1 MRTHRIEHICD
12 GHNNDFERKTSHVRK
27 TKKKK
32 IAANVSI
39 LRRKSIS
46 VSELQRKRKMA
57 ALSNI
62 YPTEGLR
69 GPSARGARYMWGLN
83 NVIFFT
89 C

>member
-1 MRTHRIEHICD
+1 MATIMILKEKHHMLI
-12 GHNNDFERKTSHVRK
+12 VRK

-83 NVIFFT
+83 NVVFLAPLAVLL
-89 C
+89 